1 MMTTLQIGAVAYAIA
16 VEGRGGLIRRHL
28 AHCYGH
34 YPAAEGW
41 VDHWITLRAPTVW
54 RRVFRPNL
62 VSDVPAPVPLLPL
75 PARLAPVAL
84 ESAMNLATAGENDR
98 FVMFHAAT
106 IARGENALVM
116 PGASGAGKSTLAAAA
131 LLAGWTLL
139 SDEYAAFET
148 CGGCRLVAVPR
159 AVSLKNESISYLAER
174 FGAADRLAHCYPGTP
189 KGTIAFLPARPIA
202 PAARFRPRA
211 VVFPQRRPGAE
222 PRLQRLDPI
231 EATTRLLETAMNF
244 ATQGE
249 PALAVLRE
257 LVTGIPA
264 YGLRYGEAAAA
275 LALLDD
281 LLSAREGEAR

>member
-1 MMTTLQIGAVAYAIA
+1 MMTTIQVGAVAYAIMA
-16 VEGRGGLIRRHL
+16 QAGVRPLDRHL

-34 YPAAEGW
+34 YPAATGW
-41 VDHWITLRAPTVW
+41 VDHWIVLRAPTLW
-54 RRVFRPNL
+54 RRVIRPNL

-75 PARLAPVAL
+75 PARLAPVVL

-98 FVMFHAAT
+98 FIMFHAAT
-106 IARGENALVM
+106 IAKGEAALLL

-139 SDEYAAFET
+139 SDEYAAFESD
-148 CGGCRLVAVPR
+148 GERRLAAVPR
-159 AVSLKNESISYLAER
+159 AVSLKNESIAYLAER
-174 FGAADRLAHCYPGTP
+174 FAAADRLTPRYSGTP

-202 PAARFRPRA
+202 PGARFRPRA
-211 VVFPQRRPGAE
+211 VVFPERRPGAE

-231 EATTRLLETAMNF
+231 ETTTRLLEAAMNF

-249 PALAVLRE
+249 PALAVLRD
-257 LVTGIPA
+257 LVSTLPA
-264 YGLRYGEAAAA
+264 YALRYGEATAA

-281 LLSAREGEAR
+281 LLSGSGKERR

>member
-1 MMTTLQIGAVAYAIA
+1 MITALQIGAVAYAIA
-16 VEGRGGLIRRHL
+16 IEGREDLIRRHL
-28 AHCYGH
+28 THCYGQ

-54 RRVFRPNL
+54 RRVIRPNL

-106 IARGENALVM
+106 IARGEDALVM

-131 LLAGWTLL
+131 LLAGWRLL
-139 SDEYAAFET
+139 SDEYAAFEPY
-148 CGGCRLVAVPR
+148 GERRLVAIPR

-174 FGAADRLAHCYPGTP
+174 FGVSDRLVHRYSGTP

-211 VVFPQRRPGAE
+211 VVFPHRRPGTE
-222 PRLQRLDPI
+222 PRLRRLDPI

-249 PALAVLRE
+249 PALAILRA
-257 LVTGIPA
+257 LVTAIPA
-264 YGLRYGEAAAA
+264 YALRYGEAAAA

-281 LLSAREGEAR
+281 LLSGRGKGGG